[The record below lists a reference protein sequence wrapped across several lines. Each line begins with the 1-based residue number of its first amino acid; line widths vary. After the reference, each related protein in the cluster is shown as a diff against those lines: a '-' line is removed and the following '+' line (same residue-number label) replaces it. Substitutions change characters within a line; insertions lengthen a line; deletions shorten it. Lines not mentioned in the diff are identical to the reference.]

1 MKENKRIEIFDG
13 MRGLAA
19 VVVLIYHV
27 LNWSP
32 VGYAAGKFEFI
43 NEGWRWFTQSPL
55 KIVWAG
61 NEAVIVFYLIAGF
74 VIAKPYIDG
83 RSIHFGEFVEK
94 RFTRLV
100 LPYWVILLVTFGLII
115 LLGDMKETVRLSG
128 SFNVKWA
135 TVPEVGRQLLMM
147 HHDLDTSGGAFWS
160 IVLEWWI
167 ALFMPFI
174 GMALRKFPT
183 GDVVAASLA
192 VAWVFMN
199 FSGTVGRA
207 AFYFIFF
214 LVGAVLAKHLDE
226 VRAFY
231 QKRKW
236 LVASA
241 LILVPFQWIVG
252 PALERRMALLFTCAG
267 LVLVMV
273 GIIESPF
280 WTRIFKSPFLLFLGR
295 ISFSLYLTH
304 TTAIVL
310 FVTVLGQAMD
320 PRVAL
325 ALSPAF
331 AIGVAVVWYRYV
343 EQGMLAN
350 VSLRKVA
357 VRTQK

>member
-1 MKENKRIEIFDG
+1 MKENRRIEIFDG

-19 VVVLIYHV
+19 VVVLIFHV

-32 VGYAAGKFEFI
+32 VGYAAGKFEFV
-43 NEGWRWFTQSPL
+43 NAGWRWFTRSPL

-74 VIAKPYIDG
+74 VIAKPYIEG
-83 RSIHFGEFVEK
+83 RNVRFWDFVEK

-115 LLGDMKETVRLSG
+115 LFGEMKEGISLSG

-135 TVPEVGRQLLMM
+135 RVPEIGRQLLLMD
-147 HHDLDTSGGAFWS
+147 HDLDTSAGAFWS

-167 ALFMPFI
+167 ALVMPFI
-174 GMALRKFPT
+174 GVALRKFPT

-192 VAWVFMN
+192 IAWVFMN
-199 FSGTVGRA
+199 FPGTLGRA
-207 AFYFIFF
+207 AFYFLFF
-214 LVGAVLAKHLDE
+214 LVGAVLAKHLDQ
-226 VRAFY
+226 VREFY
-231 QKRKW
+231 RGRKW
-236 LVASA
+236 LLVSA
-241 LILVPFQWIVG
+241 LVLVPFQWLVG
-252 PALERRMALLFTCAG
+252 PNIERRMALLFTCAG
-267 LVLVMV
+267 LVLVTV

-280 WTRIFKSPFLLFLGR
+280 WTRVFKSSLLLFLGR

-310 FVTVLGQAMD
+310 FVTVMGQLMD
-320 PRVAL
+320 PLVAL
-325 ALSPAF
+325 MLSPVF
-331 AIGVAVVWYRYV
+331 AIGVAVGWHRYV
-343 EQGMLAN
+343 EQGLLKN
-350 VSLRKVA
+350 ISLRNVE